1 MPEPNPTVH
10 RLLDALRSAGARRV
24 LDIGCGPGALAG
36 PLLGA
41 GYEVTGID
49 PQPAMIDA
57 ARARFPK
64 ASFLTGQAQALPFA
78 AGAFDAAIFLNALH
92 HVPHGAMLPALC
104 EALRVL
110 VPDGVLI
117 VIEPLAEGPY
127 FEAMR
132 PVEDETEIRAQALT
146 ALDAFRAQRGA
157 VLAHHERYDRVSR
170 FSDVDAFARALS
182 AADPARAAA
191 VETNGAALADLF
203 AEHAVAAPNGY
214 RLVQP
219 LALWVFRKDV

>member
-1 MPEPNPTVH
+1 MPEPNPTVQ
-10 RLLDALRSAGARRV
+10 RLLEALRSAGARRV

-49 PQPAMIDA
+49 PQAAMIDA

-64 ASFLTGQAQALPFA
+64 ASFRAGQAEALPFA

-92 HVPHGAMLPALC
+92 HVPAEAMLPALC

-110 VPDGVLI
+110 GPDGLLI
-117 VIEPLAEGPY
+117 VVEPLAEGPY

-132 PVEDETEIRAQALT
+132 PVEDETAIRAQALN
-146 ALDAFRAQRGA
+146 ALDDFRAQPGA

-170 FSDVDAFARALS
+170 FPDVDGFAGSLT

-191 VETNGAALADLF
+191 VETAGAALTDLF
-203 AEHAVAAPNGY
+203 AEHAVAGPDGY

-219 LALWVFRKDV
+219 LALWVFRKGT